1 MNENT
6 LDKLTD
12 FNPNE
17 ENFIDKIKKLPSLI
31 ANNKISLSIPPN
43 KDDADMLVT
52 RLIEGFLFY
61 KDENETLKKNFKDF
75 GNELSNHKETISHLE
90 RNLRH
95 STAHILNLQTA
106 FNECRNWFSNVEEDD
121 DRGFP
126 DVDYSDCSGSDA
138 LDLKQLTEELAMN
151 SFERWFTFAKEKY
164 KLETLNDYE
173 KFVDENL
180 TPTLLFIGKKEE
192 K

>member
-1 MNENT
+1 MMNY
-6 LDKLTD
+6 LTKTIIQK
-12 FNPNE
+12 E
-17 ENFIDKIKKLPSLI
+17 KE
-31 ANNKISLSIPPN
+31 
-43 KDDADMLVT
+43 
-52 RLIEGFLFY
+52 IE
-61 KDENETLKKNFKDF
+61 
-75 GNELSNHKETISHLE
+75 HLE

-106 FNECRNWFSNVEEDD
+106 FNECRNWFSNVDLSKDEDSNMTD
-121 DRGFP
+121 I
-126 DVDYSDCSGSDA
+126 DYSDCSGSDA
-138 LDLKQLTEELAMN
+138 LDLKQFTEELAMN

-180 TPTLLFIGKKEE
+180 IPTLLYIGNKEE